1 MRRRPGARG
10 RYSRFPW
17 VNRWEGCVTD
27 VEGDEFAA
35 ELIPLS
41 YRGQTLVAIFDRTH
55 LTGAFPGQLFFLN
68 TRRFGNRQA
77 RTTIQRRRMRPWTA
91 EEIDE
96 IQRLARERMARL
108 QGLAA

>member
-41 YRGQTLVAIFDRTH
+41 YRGHELIAAFDRGR
-55 LTGAFPGQLFFLN
+55 LPGACPGELFFLN
-68 TRRFGNRQA
+68 TRRFGDRQMRA
-77 RTTIQRRRMRPWTA
+77 TIQRRR
-91 EEIDE
+91 
-96 IQRLARERMARL
+96 ARVDVAVQEAIRGL
-108 QGLAA
+108 GLA